1 MHLVMHID
9 YRRVIIGVLAFG
21 VFTYEG
27 FRQMH
32 RAKHVDRL
40 EREGKI
46 PADMAARIR
55 KRPMKLIGWACVFVG
70 VAFLLQSIF
79 SWP

>member
-1 MHLVMHID
+1 MHID
-9 YRRVIIGVLAFG
+9 YRKVIVGLLAFG

-27 FRQMH
+27 FRQMY

-46 PADMAARIR
+46 PADVAARIR
-55 KRPMKLIGWACVFVG
+55 KKPMKLIGWSMVSVG
-70 VAFLLQSIF
+70 VAFLLVDLLA
-79 SWP
+79 W